1 MTFDA
6 SYFPDFSK
14 IIAGNHNE
22 QTNLMSNIDTIY
34 LGEVRENGRF
44 TDGFQPFELSR
55 GFDVV
60 SLNEEV
66 DDKKGQN
73 NIKKVRSRVGYN
85 NAERKKKVEK
95 KIISLSII

>member
-1 MTFDA
+1 MTPLN
-6 SYFPDFSK
+6 SYFPHFSK
-14 IIAGNHNE
+14 NIAGNHNG

-44 TDGFQPFELSR
+44 TDRFQPFELSR

-85 NAERKKKVEK
+85 NAERKKKVVK
-95 KIISLSII
+95 KIICLSI

>member
-1 MTFDA
+1 
-6 SYFPDFSK
+6 
-14 IIAGNHNE
+14 
-22 QTNLMSNIDTIY
+22 MSNIDTIY

-44 TDGFQPFELSR
+44 TDRFQPFELSR

-66 DDKKGQN
+66 DDEKGQN

-85 NAERKKKVEK
+85 NAERKKKLK